1 MDSQIISEVMNF
13 YDEKIHFLIESVNV
27 DMDNQSVSIFCDTT
41 IHRNKC
47 QVGRLIGRKGIHIL
61 GLQQKIQDEFGDSWT
76 LDIVTKD

>member
-1 MDSQIISEVMNF
+1 MENEIISEIMNF

-27 DMDNQSVSIFCDTT
+27 DMDNQSVSIYCDTT
-41 IHRNKC
+41 IHRNKS